1 MQKRALTRR
10 SFLGLSAAA
19 AAGLALTGCE
29 GERSDGRTEI
39 EFVSYKR
46 EAVSIFEAL
55 MAEFNETNDH
65 IYLNFTSPNDAV
77 TIMKTRFVRE
87 DYPDVVAIGGDA
99 SYADFV
105 DSNILADVTEYP
117 GMANVQPAYQEI
129 MKSVTYVPMDGIYG
143 VPYIANA
150 AGMLYN
156 KDMFAEKGWEIPTTW
171 TEFCDLCEQIK
182 AEGEVLPLY
191 LGFLDTWTILSP
203 WNSMLVELVPSDHI
217 RKVNAGEAKFA
228 DYYREPAEKLLKL
241 LEYGEDG
248 PMAYS
253 YEDACTAFARGQS
266 AMFPCGSFAVP
277 QILGANPEMNIG
289 LFAMPASDDPDDRIV
304 VSGVDLCWNMTT
316 ANENHRE
323 QIYEVIDFLNKP
335 ENLQT
340 YIDDQKAIPC
350 IEGDFTLDPLF
361 DDIQEFL
368 DEGKVIDYPDHS
380 YPSGMACDAQLQA
393 FLMDGDVDAFLAN
406 WDNLWQRYNKTVIRK
421 YNEYMANQG

>member
-1 MQKRALTRR
+1 MLTKPISRR
-10 SFLGLSAAA
+10 SLLGLSAAGA
-19 AAGLALTGCE
+19 ASLMLGGCSE
-29 GERSDGRTEI
+29 TRSDGKTEV

-55 MAEFNETNDH
+55 MAEFNESNDH

-105 DSNILADVTEYP
+105 DSNILADMTEYP
-117 GMANVQPAYQEI
+117 GMAQVQQAYQDI

-156 KDMFAEKGWEIPTTW
+156 KDMFAEKGWDIPETW
-171 TEFCDLCEQIK
+171 DEFIALCEEIK

-203 WNSMLVELVPSDHI
+203 WNSILVDLVPQDHI
-217 RKVNAGEAKFA
+217 RKVNAGEAKFV
-228 DYYREPAEKLLKL
+228 DYYREPAEKLYQL
-241 LEYGEDG
+241 LQYGEEG
-248 PMAYS
+248 PFAYS

-277 QILGANPEMNIG
+277 QILSANPDMNVG
-289 LFAMPASDDPDDRIV
+289 LFAMPAADNPEDRLV
-304 VSGVDLCWNMTT
+304 VSGVDLCWNMTV
-316 ANENHRE
+316 ANEDHRE
-323 QIYEVIDFLNKP
+323 QVYEVIDFLNEP
-335 ENLQT
+335 DNLQT
-340 YIDDQKAIPC
+340 YCDDQKAIPC

-368 DEGKVIDYPDHS
+368 DAGKVIDYPDHS
-380 YPSGMACDAQLQA
+380 YPSGMACDARLQA
-393 FLMDGDVDAFLAN
+393 FLMDGDVDAFLEN
-406 WDNLWQRYNKTVIRK
+406 WDSLWQRYNKTVIRK
-421 YNEYMANQG
+421 VQEAAQE

>member
-1 MQKRALTRR
+1 MLTKPISRR
-10 SFLGLSAAA
+10 SLLGLSAAGA
-19 AAGLALTGCE
+19 ASLMLGGCSE
-29 GERSDGRTEI
+29 TRSDGKTEV

-55 MAEFNETNDH
+55 MAEFNESNDH

-105 DSNILADVTEYP
+105 DSNILADMTEYP
-117 GMANVQPAYQEI
+117 GMAQVQQAYQDI

-156 KDMFAEKGWEIPTTW
+156 KDMFAEKGWDIPETW
-171 TEFCDLCEQIK
+171 DEFIALCEEIK

-203 WNSMLVELVPSDHI
+203 WNSILVDLVPQDHI

-228 DYYREPAEKLLKL
+228 DYYREPAEKLYQL
-241 LEYGEDG
+241 LQYGEEG
-248 PMAYS
+248 PFAYS

-277 QILGANPEMNIG
+277 QILSANPDMNVG
-289 LFAMPASDDPDDRIV
+289 LFAMPAADDPEDRLV
-304 VSGVDLCWNMTT
+304 VSGVDLCWNMPV
-316 ANENHRE
+316 ANEDHRE
-323 QIYEVIDFLNKP
+323 QVYEVIDFLNEP
-335 ENLQT
+335 DNLQT
-340 YIDDQKAIPC
+340 YCDDQKAIPC

-368 DEGKVIDYPDHS
+368 DAGKVIDYPDHS
-380 YPSGMACDAQLQA
+380 YPSGMACDARLQA
-393 FLMDGDVDAFLAN
+393 FLMDGDVDAFLEN
-406 WDNLWQRYNKTVIRK
+406 WDSLWQRYNKTVIRK
-421 YNEYMANQG
+421 VQEAAQE

>member
-1 MQKRALTRR
+1 MLTKPISRR
-10 SFLGLSAAA
+10 SLLGLSAAGA
-19 AAGLALTGCE
+19 ASLMLGGCSE
-29 GERSDGRTEI
+29 TRSDGKTEV

-55 MAEFNETNDH
+55 MAEFNESNDH

-105 DSNILADVTEYP
+105 DSNILADMTEYP
-117 GMANVQPAYQEI
+117 GMAQVQQAYQDI

-156 KDMFAEKGWEIPTTW
+156 KDMFAEKGWDIPETW
-171 TEFCDLCEQIK
+171 DEFIALCEEIK

-203 WNSMLVELVPSDHI
+203 WNSILVDLVPQDHI

-228 DYYREPAEKLLKL
+228 DYYREPAEKLYQL
-241 LEYGEDG
+241 LQYGEEG
-248 PMAYS
+248 PFAYS

-277 QILGANPEMNIG
+277 QILSANPDMNVG
-289 LFAMPASDDPDDRIV
+289 LFAMPAADDPEDRLV
-304 VSGVDLCWNMTT
+304 VSGVDLCWNMTV
-316 ANENHRE
+316 ANEDHRE
-323 QIYEVIDFLNKP
+323 LVYEVIDFLAEP
-335 ENLQT
+335 DNLQT

-350 IEGDFTLDPLF
+350 TEGDFTLDPLF
-361 DDIQEFL
+361 DDILEFI
-368 DEGKVIDYPDHS
+368 DEGKLIDYPDHS
-380 YPSGMACDAQLQA
+380 YPSSMACDAKLQT
-393 FLMDGDVDAFLAN
+393 FLIEGDVDQFLEG
-406 WDNLWQRYNKTVIRK
+406 WDTDWQRYNKSVIRK
-421 YNEYMANQG
+421 VQAAEEE

>member
-1 MQKRALTRR
+1 MLTKPISRR
-10 SFLGLSAAA
+10 SLLGLSAAGA
-19 AAGLALTGCE
+19 ASLMLGGCSE
-29 GERSDGRTEI
+29 TRSDGKTEV

-55 MAEFNETNDH
+55 MAEFNESNDH

-105 DSNILADVTEYP
+105 DSNILADMTEYP
-117 GMANVQPAYQEI
+117 GMAQVQQAYQDI

-156 KDMFAEKGWEIPTTW
+156 KDMFAEKGWDIPETW
-171 TEFCDLCEQIK
+171 DEFIALCEEIK

-203 WNSMLVELVPSDHI
+203 WNSILVDLVPQDHI

-228 DYYREPAEKLLKL
+228 DYYREPAEKLYQL
-241 LEYGEDG
+241 LQYGEEG
-248 PMAYS
+248 PFAYS

-277 QILGANPEMNIG
+277 QILSANPDMNVG
-289 LFAMPASDDPDDRIV
+289 LFAMPAADDPEDRLV
-304 VSGVDLCWNMTT
+304 VSGVDLCWNMTV
-316 ANENHRE
+316 ANEDHRE
-323 QIYEVIDFLNKP
+323 LVYEVIDFLNEP
-335 ENLQT
+335 DNLQA
-340 YIDDQKAIPC
+340 YCDDQKAIPC

-368 DEGKVIDYPDHS
+368 DAGKVIDYPDHS
-380 YPSGMACDAQLQA
+380 YPSGMACDARLQA
-393 FLMDGDVDAFLAN
+393 FLMDGDVDAFLEN
-406 WDNLWQRYNKTVIRK
+406 WDSLWQRYNKTVIRK
-421 YNEYMANQG
+421 VQEAAQE